1 MSKDP
6 KSSGQKKKAE
16 ADPLDKIVQRGFD
29 KLMAGAEEAVK
40 RKQ

>member
-6 KSSGQKKKAE
+6 NSSGKKKKAE

-29 KLMAGAEEAVK
+29 KMMAGAEEAVK
-40 RKQ
+40 KKQ